1 MEVEFKSDW
10 LVTQIELLKTLRG
23 YEKKGVNNKIGCI
36 DYVASD
42 GDEKKL
48 LRVIIDPK
56 LNISKAYTDTIRST
70 KEFLENENYGDAVI
84 LAEEVSQGAKKLIRE
99 EESLDYISP
108 ALVHPYSPSELIYAI
123 QKKTGELCKL
133 RCGKVPKTESDCKGY
148 QDGEYT
154 CPVRRISDNADFHAE
169 RGWLELLMNDFSQL
183 VGLQREMNE

>member
-1 MEVEFKSDW
+1 MEAELKSGW
-10 LVTQIELLKTLRG
+10 LVTQIELLKTLHG

-42 GDEKKL
+42 GDENKL
-48 LRVIIDPK
+48 LRVVIDPK

-70 KEFLENENYGDAVI
+70 KELLENENYGDAVI
-84 LAEEVSQGAKKLIRE
+84 LAEKVSQGAKKLIRE